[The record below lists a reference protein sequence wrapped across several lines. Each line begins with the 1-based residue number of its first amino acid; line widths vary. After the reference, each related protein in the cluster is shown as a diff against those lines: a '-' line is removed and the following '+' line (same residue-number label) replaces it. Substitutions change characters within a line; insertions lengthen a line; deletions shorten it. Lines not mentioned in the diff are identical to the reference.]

1 MKVSRL
7 IFRMWYYFR
16 VGYTTYLS
24 FLLGLATTLIT
35 VYYLAINNIPM
46 LQSLFP
52 HFGIF
57 VVIALVVGL
66 PTACLIGWY
75 HLKGSS
81 LWESEIDI
89 GVEANPYVYKMQPGY
104 WAEAFTPLYLELL
117 IGVKKI
123 LEKEGMLSEEEKKR
137 IEDLEK
143 KIEILMK
150 GGYLGVPRK
159 KGNLP
164 VQRFEKTKS

>member
-1 MKVSRL
+1 MKVSKL
-7 IFRMWYYFR
+7 VFRMWYYFR
-16 VGYTTYLS
+16 VGYSTYLS
-24 FLLGLATTLIT
+24 FLLGLATTLVT
-35 VYYLAINNIPM
+35 VYYLAITNIPM
-46 LQSLFP
+46 LQAVFP

-57 VVIALVVGL
+57 VIIALVLGI

-89 GVEANPYVYKMQPGY
+89 GVEANPYYYKLQPGHMT
-104 WAEAFTPLYLELL
+104 EAFTPLYLELL
-117 IGVKKI
+117 RGLKKI
-123 LEKEGMLSEEEKKR
+123 LAKEGMLSEEEKKR

-159 KGNLP
+159 KVNL
-164 VQRFEKTKS
+164 RTREHASI